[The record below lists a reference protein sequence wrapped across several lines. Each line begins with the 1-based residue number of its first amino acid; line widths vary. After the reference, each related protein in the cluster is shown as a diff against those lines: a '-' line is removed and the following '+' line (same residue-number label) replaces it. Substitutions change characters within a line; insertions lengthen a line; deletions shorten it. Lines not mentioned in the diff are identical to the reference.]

1 MGRTRFPWRLKVCVP
16 NHEPNRSLSCI
27 HNAKMARLPRNLQR
41 ESESVRVGQ
50 TFEKSKITP
59 NHEPSSP
66 TARAGFQPGAPTRSK
81 STVFTAVFAPLKPST
96 LNLKPFPY
104 KPGFYWLFVCLSEF
118 CPAPADGLMADWK
131 K

>member
-50 TFEKSKITP
+50 TFEIK
-59 NHEPSSP
+59 NHPSPASSP
-66 TARAGFQPGAPTRSK
+66 EGERK
-81 STVFTAVFAPLKPST
+81 
-96 LNLKPFPY
+96 
-104 KPGFYWLFVCLSEF
+104 
-118 CPAPADGLMADWK
+118 
-131 K
+131 